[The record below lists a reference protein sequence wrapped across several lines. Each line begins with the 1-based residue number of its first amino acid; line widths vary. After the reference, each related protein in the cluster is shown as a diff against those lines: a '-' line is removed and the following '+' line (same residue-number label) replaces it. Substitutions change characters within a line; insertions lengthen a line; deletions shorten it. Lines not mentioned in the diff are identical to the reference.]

1 MGMDV
6 CRNKNNQSESQP
18 DKTDRPQESY
28 MLIRALLAFL
38 LLPGIFAGLL
48 PWLIAELDPWKGAA
62 HYTGLIFAAAGLLM
76 LLRCV
81 GDFYRSGRGTLA
93 PWNPPKKLVT
103 CGLYRRSRNP
113 MYLAVLLIIAG
124 WGIGSASPLL
134 LGYLFFAAAVFHMR
148 IITHEEP
155 WLASQFPRQWPD
167 YANGV
172 ARWLPALSL
181 KGRATTGK

>member
-1 MGMDV
+1 
-6 CRNKNNQSESQP
+6 
-18 DKTDRPQESY
+18 

-93 PWNPPKKLVT
+93 PWNPPKNWSPAA
-103 CGLYRRSRNP
+103 Y
-113 MYLAVLLIIAG
+113 
-124 WGIGSASPLL
+124 IG
-134 LGYLFFAAAVFHMR
+134 AAE
-148 IITHEEP
+148 TP
-155 WLASQFPRQWPD
+155 CTWP
-167 YANGV
+167 YC
-172 ARWLPALSL
+172 
-181 KGRATTGK
+181 

>member
-1 MGMDV
+1 
-6 CRNKNNQSESQP
+6 
-18 DKTDRPQESY
+18 
-28 MLIRALLAFL
+28 
-38 LLPGIFAGLL
+38 
-48 PWLIAELDPWKGAA
+48 
-62 HYTGLIFAAAGLLM
+62 
-76 LLRCV
+76 
-81 GDFYRSGRGTLA
+81 
-93 PWNPPKKLVT
+93 
-103 CGLYRRSRNP
+103 

-124 WGIGSASPLL
+124 WGIGYASPLL

-172 ARWLPALSL
+172 ARWLPALSP